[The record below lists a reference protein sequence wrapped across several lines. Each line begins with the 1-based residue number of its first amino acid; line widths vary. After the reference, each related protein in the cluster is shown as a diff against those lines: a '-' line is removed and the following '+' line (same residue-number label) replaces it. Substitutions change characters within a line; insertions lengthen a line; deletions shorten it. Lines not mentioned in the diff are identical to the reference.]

1 MPIVAI
7 SGRVG
12 WRDGTLL
19 MMIGW
24 ISPIGSIALMIY
36 RSAPAQTIPAP
47 WDFVIEAECLP
58 YHKAA
63 TWSYLS
69 LTPHQL
75 LVGSQ
80 I

>member
-12 WRDGTLL
+12 WRDGSLL

-36 RSAPAQTIPAP
+36 RSAPAQTI
-47 WDFVIEAECLP
+47 LP

-63 TWSYLS
+63 TWWYLS